1 MSKIADHINSVLLE
15 GILKAYKAG
24 IKAVVDRNKLA
35 ILRTGK
41 EPAFD
46 KYDDKFEP
54 KVKINKTLNKPK
66 KESPLFNIDYTA
78 RDIEALRNFQIEAFT
93 VATIGDYEVQ
103 EKLKELAAEIVQ
115 DKQGDLELF
124 KTEARKISDR
134 YIRGDWLQTNLT
146 TATSSS
152 YRAAEWIRLQDPAV
166 KDIYPAYQYKTR
178 KDSHVRDAHKK
189 LHDKVFRNNDPIL
202 KSIWPPNGWNCRCF
216 TLPLDQNEVSSGQ
229 YTIENGLRNEAET
242 KQLLKEAFPVPK
254 DAKNFMRNPGETKSI
269 WKKWINEKL
278 DGFEGPVRDEIQRKV
293 KQYGLLYQP
302 KKLGKLFPDFPINV
316 VERASEYFRR
326 YLSGENIDADL
337 KAEKDK
343 DVITVFNLLKENNV
357 ITV

>member
-1 MSKIADHINSVLLE
+1 MSAITIHINSILLD

-24 IKAVVDRNKLA
+24 IKAVVERNKLT

-54 KVKINKTLNKPK
+54 KGKIKKALAKTQNPI
-66 KESPLFNIDYTA
+66 FDIDYTA
-78 RDIEALRNFQIEAFT
+78 RDVEALRNFQIEAFT
-93 VATIGDYEVQ
+93 VATIGDYELQ
-103 EKLKELAAEIVQ
+103 EKLKELAADIVQ
-115 DKQGDLELF
+115 NKQGDLELF
-124 KTEARKISDR
+124 KSEARRISDR

-152 YRAAEWIRLQDPAV
+152 YRAAEWNRLQDPAV
-166 KDIYPAYQYKTR
+166 KELYPAYQYKTR

-189 LHDKVFRNNDPIL
+189 LHDKVFRNHDPIL

-216 TLPLDQNEVSSGQ
+216 VLPLDYNEVNSGQ
-229 YTIENGLRNEAET
+229 YKIEDALRNESET

-254 DAKNFMRNPGETKSI
+254 DAKNFMRNPGESNSI
-269 WKKWINEKL
+269 WKKWIGEKL
-278 DGFEGPVRDEIQRKV
+278 DGFEGSVREEIQGKLE
-293 KQYGLLYQP
+293 QYALLNQP
-302 KKLGKLFPDFPINV
+302 KKLRRLFPDYPIEA
-316 VERASEYFRR
+316 VEKASGYYKR
-326 YLSGENIDADL
+326 YLSGENIDAEL

-343 DVITVFNLLKENNV
+343 DVIAVFNLLKGK
-357 ITV
+357 